1 MELTIGQLIKI
12 IIGIV
17 VVVVV
22 ITAIGFFFKESVIDF
37 FKNMIDSGVPENT
50 TKLVLSLV

>member
-12 IIGIV
+12 IIGVFV

-22 ITAIGFFFKESVIDF
+22 GGIYLFFKNYVIDF
-37 FKNMIDSGVPENT
+37 FKNIPTGNT
-50 TKLVLSLV
+50 TGVIYCLLK